1 MTIEELLGYS
11 DEDLGKLA
19 TKLGLDLDFESMSKT
34 DAVDEIYA
42 ALPDDESEEVMLEIK
57 DTPKKETR
65 TRSKV
70 RAEVAA
76 VDKGPKK
83 YRLIIH
89 NQEGVDNTPF
99 VKVQDGNAG
108 IMYTIPRDVEVVVP
122 EVVISIL
129 RDAVTTRY
137 EPSGG
142 TMIERSA
149 PRFPFTVLGTE

>member
-1 MTIEELLGYS
+1 MTIEELLEYS
-11 DEDLGKLA
+11 NEDLVKLA
-19 TKLGLDLDFESMSKT
+19 RELGLDLDFESMSKT

-42 ALPDDESEEVMLEIK
+42 ALPDEAAEEVVLEIK
-57 DTPKKETR
+57 DTPKKTTR

-70 RAEVAA
+70 QTEPAVVA
-76 VDKGPKK
+76 KGPKK

-108 IMYTIPRDVEVVVP
+108 VMYTIPRDVEVVVP
-122 EVVISIL
+122 EVVINIL
-129 RDAVTTRY
+129 KDAVTTRY
-137 EPSGG
+137 EPSGD
-142 TMIERSA
+142 TMIMRSA